1 MLVFDDVVDAV
12 ATATNEKPGRWHQ
25 STTRLFG
32 LTLGAIALL
41 AGAAVLLF
49 TGPSQL
55 LPGVIALGSAVLL
68 LVAAVVLARAVGD
81 SRAGVVVAAMAMVYG
96 AVGGLLITA
105 GDRSLTDLAGP
116 HALLA
121 VSAVLVVT
129 VVAAIGVVDAAP
141 FFLATGVVTVALQAT
156 TVVCLLFEVP
166 PSAAAAIV
174 ATVAFASL
182 PALPMLAYR
191 LARLPIPTVPVET
204 EQLKTDDETVDG
216 ARVLQ
221 RSARAD
227 GFLTGML
234 GALSVI
240 GAAAAVAATAAGNP
254 GIALGATLGLVL
266 MARARQ
272 FRSRAQRLCLLCG
285 GTIALGAALLAIY
298 FSVGYQMRLTAI
310 LGVTVAIAVIS
321 IGFGLARPASKRSP
335 VWGRTLDLMET
346 MLILGLVPLAMWV
359 CGLYGWIRTIR
370 G

>member
-1 MLVFDDVVDAV
+1 
-12 ATATNEKPGRWHQ
+12 
-25 STTRLFG
+25 
-32 LTLGAIALL
+32 
-41 AGAAVLLF
+41 
-49 TGPSQL
+49 
-55 LPGVIALGSAVLL
+55 
-68 LVAAVVLARAVGD
+68 
-81 SRAGVVVAAMAMVYG
+81 
-96 AVGGLLITA
+96 
-105 GDRSLTDLAGP
+105 
-116 HALLA
+116 
-121 VSAVLVVT
+121 
-129 VVAAIGVVDAAP
+129 VVDAAP
-141 FFLATGVVTVALQAT
+141 FFLATGVVTVALQVT
-156 TVVCLLFEVP
+156 TVVCLLFAVP

-174 ATVAFASL
+174 ATIAFATL

-204 EQLKTDDETVDG
+204 EQLKADDETVDG
-216 ARVLQ
+216 ARVLD

-240 GAAAAVAATAAGNP
+240 GAVAAALAALRHGGNP

-285 GTIALGAALLAIY
+285 GTIALGAAILAIY
-298 FSVGYQMRLTAI
+298 FSVGYQTRLTAI

-335 VWGRTLDLMET
+335 VWGRTLDLLET